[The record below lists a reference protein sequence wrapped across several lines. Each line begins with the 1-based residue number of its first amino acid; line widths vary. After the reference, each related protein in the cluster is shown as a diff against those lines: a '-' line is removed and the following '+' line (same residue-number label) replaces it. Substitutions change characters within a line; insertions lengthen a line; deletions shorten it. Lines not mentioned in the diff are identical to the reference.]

1 MSRKLPR
8 TLQRTIHDI
17 RREMHEAEQAQDTP
31 QAQPPSPPPASEPAS
46 KAAAKAAPPQ
56 SAPAPEADAQAEAP
70 AAAAAAEASAGGQ
83 QPGSAEGSARQEAA
97 ADRQAALPKGRV
109 LATRPPTGSALRRAR
124 ARLIIERHSTLA
136 GIAGFVPLPWVDLAA
151 VAALVARMLRELS
164 RCYRIPL
171 DRDRSGRIALSL
183 LAGVGAPGIASFTT
197 TSLLRMAPGPNLVGM
212 TVTAAAA
219 VALTRVI
226 GDVFLERLERGE
238 PPEGAGKKA

>member
-17 RREMHEAEQAQDTP
+17 RREMHEAEQVPETP
-31 QAQPPSPPPASEPAS
+31 QAQPSSPAPASEPES
-46 KAAAKAAPPQ
+46 KAAAKAAP
-56 SAPAPEADAQAEAP
+56 AQAAP
-70 AAAAAAEASAGGQ
+70 TPEPDARAEVAAAAAEASAAT
-83 QPGSAEGSARQEAA
+83 QPETESRGPAEREAA
-97 ADRQAALPKGRV
+97 GGKQTPPPRALT
-109 LATRPPTGSALRRAR
+109 TRPPTGSALQRAR

-238 PPEGAGKKA
+238 PPEGAGN

>member
-17 RREMHEAEQAQDTP
+17 RREMHEAEQVQETP
-31 QAQPPSPPPASEPAS
+31 QAEAQKTLSR
-46 KAAAKAAPPQ
+46 AAPAQ
-56 SAPAPEADAQAEAP
+56 AFPAPEADAQAAAP
-70 AAAAAAEASAGGQ
+70 AAAAEASAGRQ
-83 QPGSAEGSARQEAA
+83 RQDEAEGSAQQEAA
-97 ADRQAALPKGRV
+97 ADRQAALPKGRAP
-109 LATRPPTGSALRRAR
+109 ATRPPTGGALRRAR

-238 PPEGAGKKA
+238 PLEGAGKKA

>member
-17 RREMHEAEQAQDTP
+17 RREMHAAEQAEDTP
-31 QAQPPSPPPASEPAS
+31 QAQPASAAPASEPAR
-46 KAAAKAAPPQ
+46 KAEAKAAPPQ
-56 SAPAPEADAQAEAP
+56 AGPAPEADVPAEAP
-70 AAAAAAEASAGGQ
+70 ANASATASSGR
-83 QPGSAEGSARQEAA
+83 PEAA
-97 ADRQAALPKGRV
+97 AKTTAERDDAGRTQVPRPPSRALT
-109 LATRPPTGSALRRAR
+109 TRPPTGTALRRAR

-136 GIAGFVPLPWVDLAA
+136 GLAGFVPLPWVDLAA

-226 GDVFLERLERGE
+226 GDVFVERLERGE
-238 PPEGAGKKA
+238 PVEGAGTKG

>member
-56 SAPAPEADAQAEAP
+56 SAPAPEADARAEAP
-70 AAAAAAEASAGGQ
+70 ANASATTSGGQ
-83 QPGSAEGSARQEAA
+83 PEGKAQTTAEREDAERT
-97 ADRQAALPKGRV
+97 QAPPPKGRA

-164 RCYRIPL
+164 RCYKIPL

-219 VALTRVI
+219 VGLTRVI

-238 PPEGAGKKA
+238 PVDGAGN

>member
-1 MSRKLPR
+1 M
-8 TLQRTIHDI
+8 QRTIHDI
-17 RREMHEAEQAQDTP
+17 RREMHEAEQVPETP
-31 QAQPPSPPPASEPAS
+31 QAQPSSPAPASEPES
-46 KAAAKAAPPQ
+46 KAAAKAAP
-56 SAPAPEADAQAEAP
+56 AQAEAP
-70 AAAAAAEASAGGQ
+70 VAAAEASAGGQ
-83 QPGSAEGSARQEAA
+83 QQGSAEGSAQQEAA
-97 ADRQAALPKGRV
+97 ADKQAALPKGRAP
-109 LATRPPTGSALRRAR
+109 ATRPPTSSALRRAR

-238 PPEGAGKKA
+238 PPEGGGKKA

>member
-17 RREMHEAEQAQDTP
+17 RREMHEAEQEQETP
-31 QAQPPSPPPASEPAS
+31 QAHPSSPAPASEPES
-46 KAAAKAAPPQ
+46 KTAAKAAPAQ
-56 SAPAPEADAQAEAP
+56 AAPTPEPDAQAEAP
-70 AAAAAAEASAGGQ
+70 VAAAEASAATQPETESRGPAEREDAGGKQ
-83 QPGSAEGSARQEAA
+83 TPPPSGR
-97 ADRQAALPKGRV
+97 ALT
-109 LATRPPTGSALRRAR
+109 TRPPTGSALRRAR

-238 PPEGAGKKA
+238 PPEGAGN

>member
-17 RREMHEAEQAQDTP
+17 RREMNEAEQAQETP
-31 QAQPPSPPPASEPAS
+31 QAEAASPGPAREPAS
-46 KAAAKAAPPQ
+46 KIAAPRGT
-56 SAPAPEADAQAEAP
+56 EGQAEAP
-70 AAAAAAEASAGGQ
+70 AAASGLSSAGQGEDKAQ
-83 QPGSAEGSARQEAA
+83 GAAGREDAKRADASPPSAR
-97 ADRQAALPKGRV
+97 ALT
-109 LATRPPTGSALRRAR
+109 TRPPTGSALRQAR

-136 GIAGFVPLPWVDLAA
+136 GLAGFVPLPWVDLAA

-164 RCYRIPL
+164 RCYKIPL

-238 PPEGAGKKA
+238 PVEGTSAKR

>member
-17 RREMHEAEQAQDTP
+17 RREMHEAEQAQETP
-31 QAQPPSPPPASEPAS
+31 QAEAQKTPS
-46 KAAAKAAPPQ
+46 KAAPAQA
-56 SAPAPEADAQAEAP
+56 SPAPEADARAEAP
-70 AAAAAAEASAGGQ
+70 ANASATTSGGQ
-83 QPGSAEGSARQEAA
+83 PEGKAQTTTEREGAERT
-97 ADRQAALPKGRV
+97 QAPRPKGRA

>member
-46 KAAAKAAPPQ
+46 KAQTTAEREDAERTQAPP
-56 SAPAPEADAQAEAP
+56 
-70 AAAAAAEASAGGQ
+70 
-83 QPGSAEGSARQEAA
+83 
-97 ADRQAALPKGRV
+97 PKGRA

-164 RCYRIPL
+164 RCYKIPL

-219 VALTRVI
+219 VGLTRVI

-238 PPEGAGKKA
+238 PVDGAGN

>member
-17 RREMHEAEQAQDTP
+17 RREMHEAEQAQETP
-31 QAQPPSPPPASEPAS
+31 QAEAQKTPS
-46 KAAAKAAPPQ
+46 KAAPAQA
-56 SAPAPEADAQAEAP
+56 SPAPEADAR
-70 AAAAAAEASAGGQ
+70 AEASVAASEASAATQSETECRGPAEREAAGGKQ
-83 QPGSAEGSARQEAA
+83 TPPSGR
-97 ADRQAALPKGRV
+97 ALT
-109 LATRPPTGSALRRAR
+109 TRPPTGSALRRAR

>member
-17 RREMHEAEQAQDTP
+17 RREINAADAEEATGQAAEQATGGQVAGRQASGQNADPALDAASDAARPDAGGPATAETP
-31 QAQPPSPPPASEPAS
+31 RQAEPAGT
-46 KAAAKAAPPQ
+46 AQ
-56 SAPAPEADAQAEAP
+56 SAAGRPEDAPIP
-70 AAAAAAEASAGGQ
+70 
-83 QPGSAEGSARQEAA
+83 PTR
-97 ADRQAALPKGRV
+97 ALS
-109 LATRPPTGSALRRAR
+109 TRPPAGRDLQRIR

-136 GIAGFVPLPWVDLAA
+136 GLAGFVPLPWVDLAA

-164 RCYRIPL
+164 RCYRVPL
-171 DRDRSGRIALSL
+171 DRDRSARITASL

-212 TVTAAAA
+212 TVTAASA

-226 GDVFLERLERGE
+226 GDVFLEKLERGE
-238 PPEGAGKKA
+238 PADGGDHRA

>member
-17 RREMHEAEQAQDTP
+17 RREINAADAEEATGQA
-31 QAQPPSPPPASEPAS
+31 AEPATGGQATGQNADPALD
-46 KAAAKAAPPQ
+46 AASDAARPDAGGPATAETPRQAEPAGTAQ
-56 SAPAPEADAQAEAP
+56 SAVRPEDAPIP
-70 AAAAAAEASAGGQ
+70 
-83 QPGSAEGSARQEAA
+83 PTR
-97 ADRQAALPKGRV
+97 ALS
-109 LATRPPTGSALRRAR
+109 TRPPAGRDLQRIR

-136 GIAGFVPLPWVDLAA
+136 GLAGFVPLPWVDLAA

-164 RCYRIPL
+164 RCYRVPL
-171 DRDRSGRIALSL
+171 DRDRSARITASL

-212 TVTAAAA
+212 TVTAASA

-226 GDVFLERLERGE
+226 GDVFLEKLERGE
-238 PPEGAGKKA
+238 PADGGDHRA

>member
-17 RREMHEAEQAQDTP
+17 RREMHEAEQVPETP
-31 QAQPPSPPPASEPAS
+31 QAQPSSPAPASEQAG
-46 KAAAKAAPPQ
+46 KAAAKATA
-56 SAPAPEADAQAEAP
+56 AQAAP
-70 AAAAAAEASAGGQ
+70 TPEPDARAEVAAAAAEASAAT
-83 QPGSAEGSARQEAA
+83 QPETENRGPAEREAA
-97 ADRQAALPKGRV
+97 GGKQTPPPPTRALT
-109 LATRPPTGSALRRAR
+109 TRPPTGSALRRAR

-238 PPEGAGKKA
+238 PPEGAGN

>member
-8 TLQRTIHDI
+8 TLQHTIHDI
-17 RREMHEAEQAQDTP
+17 RREMHAAEQAEDTP
-31 QAQPPSPPPASEPAS
+31 QAQPAPAAPASEPAR
-46 KAAAKAAPPQ
+46 KTEAKV
-56 SAPAPEADAQAEAP
+56 APAADVASPEAETVAGP
-70 AAAAAAEASAGGQ
+70 AAAAEETAE
-83 QPGSAEGSARQEAA
+83 
-97 ADRQAALPKGRV
+97 QAKTSPPQGRAV
-109 LATRPPTGSALRRAR
+109 ATRPPTGSALRRAR

-136 GIAGFVPLPWVDLAA
+136 GLAGFVPLPWVDLAA

-171 DRDRSGRIALSL
+171 GRDRSGRIALSL

-226 GDVFLERLERGE
+226 GDVFVERLERGE
-238 PPEGAGKKA
+238 PVEGAGTKG

>member
-56 SAPAPEADAQAEAP
+56 SAPTPEADAQAEAP
-70 AAAAAAEASAGGQ
+70 ANASATTSGGQ
-83 QPGSAEGSARQEAA
+83 PEGKAQTTAEREGAERT
-97 ADRQAALPKGRV
+97 QAPRPKGRA

>member
-17 RREMHEAEQAQDTP
+17 RREMHAAEQAQDTP
-31 QAQPPSPPPASEPAS
+31 QAEAPSAASPSEPAR
-46 KAAAKAAPPQ
+46 KAAAPRETEKQAEAKAAP
-56 SAPAPEADAQAEAP
+56 AADVAHRQTETVAGP
-70 AAAAAAEASAGGQ
+70 AAAAEETAK
-83 QPGSAEGSARQEAA
+83 
-97 ADRQAALPKGRV
+97 QANTPPPRGRAV
-109 LATRPPTGSALRRAR
+109 ATRPPTGSALRRAR

-226 GDVFLERLERGE
+226 GDVFVERLERGE
-238 PPEGAGKKA
+238 PAEGTSTKG